1 MNEERHSERDSQLS
15 AMFDGELPGVECEL
29 LARRLTRDEL
39 LRAQWSRFAMIGAA
53 LRAERGVALHDRV
66 AWRVQSLVAQELSY
80 GDGSYG
86 DGTNGDSA
94 VETAVTSTRTPAL
107 VPVDGSRLSTAA
119 RWLRFAR
126 PVAGASIAAGVAA
139 MSIFWLQ
146 TQEPV
151 DSGAGQMLAANPLPD
166 SIVLTP
172 DTVGTQVVLDTAA
185 ESRASN
191 GEPDRYVTPAPSS
204 SASIAPPARLA
215 NYVVAHSEYSGPL
228 SRRMALLGLVA
239 TDPSDGTV
247 IVDEPTG
254 QPAGQPAGVTTTTG
268 ADDAR

>member
-1 MNEERHSERDSQLS
+1 MNEERDSQLS

-29 LARRLTRDEL
+29 LARRLTRDEA

-53 LRAERGVALHDRV
+53 LRSERGVALHDRV
-66 AWRVQSLVAQELSY
+66 AWRVQSLVAQEVI
-80 GDGSYG
+80 YG
-86 DGTNGDSA
+86 DGTAD
-94 VETAVTSTRTPAL
+94 TAITATRTSVL
-107 VPVDGSRLSTAA
+107 VPAGAVSASARQ

-139 MSIFWLQ
+139 ISIFWLRAQ
-146 TQEPV
+146 DNAQP
-151 DSGAGQMLAANPLPD
+151 MLASNPVPE
-166 SIVLTP
+166 S
-172 DTVGTQVVLDTAA
+172 VVLAPQTTGTTVALNNA
-185 ESRASN
+185 PSVEARVSN

-239 TDPSDGTV
+239 TDPSEV
-247 IVDEPTG
+247 
-254 QPAGQPAGVTTTTG
+254 PAAADQSADQG
-268 ADDAR
+268 AASGAPDAP